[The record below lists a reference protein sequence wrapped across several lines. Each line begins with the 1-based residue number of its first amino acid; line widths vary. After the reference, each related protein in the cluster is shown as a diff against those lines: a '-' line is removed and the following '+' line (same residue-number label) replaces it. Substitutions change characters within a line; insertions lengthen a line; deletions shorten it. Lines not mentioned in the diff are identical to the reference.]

1 MSNSQTFADDALDRW
16 RDRVQTQSDSNTER
30 HSQRRTSHES
40 AERLRTIAEAA
51 TELGLSMHT
60 IRSWVTA
67 RRLAHI
73 RLGRAIRIPASEIR
87 RVIDENTV
95 PATEER

>member
-1 MSNSQTFADDALDRW
+1 MSQTFADDALDRW
-16 RDRVQTQSDSNTER
+16 RDRVQTQSDSDTER
-30 HSQRRTSHES
+30 HSQRRTSQQS

-87 RVIDENTV
+87 RVINENTV
-95 PATEER
+95 PASEER